1 MGFFK
6 RLFGKNPSDDENQK
20 MLSEATETI
29 EQLKRELAIAKQSQG
44 DASEARNKE
53 VETKYKALLQEA
65 NAQIKKLDEQL
76 ADSLNGKMDEV
87 VKSQIAEA
95 EALKKKMKDM
105 EDELEEAQEDAEDFK
120 KKWKKTQTEV
130 QDLQDERDKL
140 NSSNKELSCKLDKTI
155 EELNTQKKEL
165 ELKMSSL
172 AFVQEVLNAP
182 KANSEDLVKLYDKID
197 DVTDY
202 INNDF
207 YDCVKE
213 LYQRNDS
220 WDYYFGIGLWY
231 WDAVA
236 RKRWIQGKTTIA
248 FVGEFSAGK
257 TSIVNRVL
265 SQDRPDV
272 ALLPTSAKATT
283 AIPTYITGGPGNSY
297 HFVSADNTLK
307 NIKESTFKEVSKE
320 ILGQIEGVSSLITYF
335 VMQYKNPFLDKISI
349 LDTPGFN
356 SNDPKDAER
365 TINVINE
372 CDALFWVV
380 DVNAGTINRSSLQL
394 IHKYLQKPLYV
405 VINQIDTKSSSEVD
419 KVEQLVKK
427 HFVDEGIEVEGFV
440 RFSKKE
446 PLKVIMDAIN
456 SVPKNSNDDYLENLS
471 SVFIPDLLN
480 VYEEEVRKAT
490 AVCKET
496 EKKTTSIEEQ
506 FRRIAKATSDKC
518 YAAASIPKYTEHLNV
533 KVFGRQIGKDDNY
546 EMSVSD
552 ADRMINLLNQISGNE
567 MRKIED
573 TFECYYEAA
582 QAEQQAYADLAKDKY
597 NYQRINECVTQLKK
611 RIHEYEKVIG
621 IR

>member
-1 MGFFK
+1 MGFFNW
-6 RLFGKNPSDDENQK
+6 LFGRKSSDGETK
-20 MLSEATETI
+20 KLLSEANETI
-29 EQLKRELAIAKQSQG
+29 EQLKQELAKVRQSQG
-44 DASEARNKE
+44 DNGEARTKE
-53 VETKYKALLQEA
+53 MEAKYKSLLAEA

-76 ADSLNGKMDEV
+76 ANSLNGKLDES
-87 VKSQIAEA
+87 VKAQIADA
-95 EALKKKMKDM
+95 EALKKKIKDL
-105 EDELEEAQEDAEDFK
+105 EDELEEAQEDAEDYK

-130 QDLQDERDKL
+130 QDLQGERDKL
-140 NSSNKELSCKLDKTI
+140 SSSNKELTSKLDKTI
-155 EELNTQKKEL
+155 EELNERKKEL

-182 KANSEDLVKLYDKID
+182 RANSADLVKLYDKID

-202 INNDF
+202 VLNDF
-207 YDCVKE
+207 HHCVLE
-213 LYQRNDS
+213 LFQPNES
-220 WDYYFGIGLWY
+220 WNYYFGGGLLY

-265 SQDRPDV
+265 SQDQPDV

-297 HFVSADNTLK
+297 LFVSADNTLK
-307 NIKESTFKEVSKE
+307 SIKESTFKEVSKE

-365 TINVINE
+365 TISVINE

-380 DVNAGTINRSSLQL
+380 DVNAGTVNRSSLQL
-394 IHKYLQKPLYV
+394 IHQHLQKPLYV

-427 HFVDEGIEVEGFV
+427 HFADEGIEVKGVV

-456 SVPKNSNDDYLENLS
+456 SVPKNTNDDYIENLS
-471 SVFIPDLLN
+471 DVFIPDLLN
-480 VYEEEVRKAT
+480 VYKKEIEKANT
-490 AVCKET
+490 VCKQ
-496 EKKTTSIEEQ
+496 KDNNARAINDKFYQIARTTQNRCSQAQGIP
-506 FRRIAKATSDKC
+506 RLTDRILLDNIYKMSQSDGNR
-518 YAAASIPKYTEHLNV
+518 L
-533 KVFGRQIGKDDNY
+533 
-546 EMSVSD
+546 
-552 ADRMINLLNQISGNE
+552 INLLNQIADNDINSMWEAFNNS
-567 MRKIED
+567 
-573 TFECYYEAA
+573 YEAA
-582 QAEQQAYADLAKDKY
+582 QEVQQAYANLSEAKY
-597 NYQRINECVTQLKK
+597 NYQRIDECSTQLKK
-611 RIHEYEKVIG
+611 RINEYKKVIG
-621 IR
+621 KR